1 MIIRNEDSRFRFQLS
16 GNNAGVLMC
25 EAAFAGNLQD
35 IKRYIVNG
43 VMVDEADYDDRTGY
57 TMYSLSLPP
66 PLLLHIIIM
75 SYTLYQNHYFK

>member
-1 MIIRNEDSRFRFQLS
+1 
-16 GNNAGVLMC
+16 MC

-43 VMVDEADYDDRTGY
+43 VTVDEADYDDRTGY
-57 TMYSLSLPP
+57 TMYSLSHPS

-75 SYTLYQNHYFK
+75 SYMLYQNHNIFK